1 MQMCDWR
8 SFQILQV
15 FLIRILSYWDVLT
28 LEDSSVQVLI
38 LKGTQQG
45 QMCWQVCIVSARNES
60 NSNLTGGPIDIHK
73 TDGIEEIQS
82 PIETL

>member
-1 MQMCDWR
+1 MQMCDWK
-8 SFQILQV
+8 SFQILQI

-45 QMCWQVCIVSARNES
+45 QTCVDRSVLCLLEMRATVILQEA
-60 NSNLTGGPIDIHK
+60 P
-73 TDGIEEIQS
+73 
-82 PIETL
+82 